1 MKKWIWILISVLV
14 VGYVGYQWFHSKSSA
29 STSTTA
35 QVRTGTVQKGKLE
48 VTISG
53 SGTVEPVT
61 TEDIKA
67 TEDNNEIDEVLVSA
81 GVTVSAGDKLI
92 TFTDDSDPIT
102 APTSG
107 TITTVSVASGDRINK
122 GMVVA
127 HLTNY
132 NDLQTVVSVDE
143 LDIPKVKVGQTVT
156 LTVSAYPDATY
167 TGKVTA
173 VAEEGTS
180 SNGSSTFNV
189 TIHIDKPTNLKVGMS
204 TSATILTASKTDALY
219 VPVDAIYTND
229 NNEKYVIIASANGST
244 DSSSG
249 TAGEQKTVKTGIE
262 TDEYVE
268 ITEGVTE
275 GQTVQLPALSSSSS
289 TTGQQGGMM
298 QGMGGMGGMGGMQ
311 GGGFAPSGRQ
321 GTTFGQGTTS
331 GKSGN

>member
-14 VGYVGYQWFHSKSSA
+14 VGYVGYQWFHSRSSA
-29 STSTTA
+29 STSTAA
-35 QVRTGTVQKGKLE
+35 QVRTATVQKGKLE

-67 TEDNNEIDEVLVSA
+67 TDDNNEIDEVLVSA
-81 GVTVSAGDKLI
+81 GDTVTAGESLV

-102 APTSG
+102 APTAG

-132 NDLQTVVSVDE
+132 NDLQTIVQVDE

-156 LTVSAYPDATY
+156 LSVSAYPDATY

-180 SNGSSTFNV
+180 TNGSSTFAV
-189 TIHIDKPTNLKVGMS
+189 TIHIEKPTNLKVGMS
-204 TSATILTASKTDALY
+204 TEATILTASKADAIY
-219 VPVDAIYTND
+219 VPADAIYTN
-229 NNEKYVIIASANGST
+229 NNEKYVIVDSTGTST
-244 DSSSG
+244 DSSTTASG
-249 TAGEQKTVKTGIE
+249 QQKTVKTGIS

-275 GQTVQLPALSSSSS
+275 GETVELPQLSSSSS
-289 TTGQQGGMM
+289 STNQQGGMM
-298 QGMGGMGGMGGMQ
+298 QGMGGMQGGMGQM
-311 GGGFAPSGRQ
+311 PSGNMQRS
-321 GTTFGQGTTS
+321 GQGTTS

>member
-14 VGYVGYQWFHSKSSA
+14 VGYVGYQWFHARNSA
-29 STSTTA
+29 STSTTTT
-35 QVRTGTVQKGKLE
+35 QVRTATVQKGKLE

-81 GVTVSAGDKLI
+81 GDTVSAGEKLV

-102 APTSG
+102 APTAG

-122 GMVVA
+122 GMVVS

-132 NDLQTVVSVDE
+132 NNLQTVVQVDE
-143 LDIPKVKVGQTVT
+143 LDIPKVKKDQTVT

-167 TGKVTA
+167 TGKVTD

-180 SNGSSTFNV
+180 ANGSSTFAV

-204 TSATILTASKTDALY
+204 TEAAILTASKTDALY
-219 VPVDAIYTND
+219 VPADAIYTNND
-229 NNEKYVIIASANGST
+229 EKYVIVASSGTSTDGST
-244 DSSSG
+244 DA
-249 TAGEQKTVKTGIE
+249 AGQQKTVKTGIS

-275 GQTVQLPALSSSSS
+275 GETVQLPELSSSSTS
-289 TTGQQGGMM
+289 TSQQGRMV
-298 QGMGGMGGMGGMQ
+298 QGMGGMSGMQ
-311 GGGFAPSGRQ
+311 GGGMPPSG
-321 GTTFGQGTTS
+321 GQGTQS
-331 GKSGN
+331 GRAGN

>member
-14 VGYVGYQWFHSKSSA
+14 VGYVGYQWFHSRSSA
-29 STSTTA
+29 STSTTT
-35 QVRTGTVQKGKLE
+35 QVRTATVQKGKLE

-67 TEDNNEIDEVLVSA
+67 TADNNEIDEVLVSA
-81 GVTVSAGDKLI
+81 GDAVTAGETLV

-102 APTSG
+102 APTAG

-132 NDLQTVVSVDE
+132 NDLQTVVQVDE

-156 LTVSAYPDATY
+156 LSVSAYPDATY

-180 SNGSSTFNV
+180 TNGSSTFAV
-189 TIHIDKPTNLKVGMS
+189 TIHIEKPTNLKVGMS
-204 TSATILTASKTDALY
+204 TEATILTASKTDALY
-219 VPVDAIYTND
+219 VPADAIYTN
-229 NNEKYVIIASANGST
+229 NNEKYVIIDSTDTNT
-244 DSSSG
+244 DSSTTMSG
-249 TAGEQKTVKTGIE
+249 QQKTVKTGIS

-275 GQTVQLPALSSSSS
+275 GETVELPQLSSSNSS
-289 TTGQQGGMM
+289 TNQQGGMM
-298 QGMGGMGGMGGMQ
+298 QGMGGMQGGMGQMPGGNMQ
-311 GGGFAPSGRQ
+311 RS
-321 GTTFGQGTTS
+321 GQGTTS

>member
-1 MKKWIWILISVLV
+1 MKKWIWILISLLV

-29 STSTTA
+29 ASTSDTT
-35 QVRTGTVQKGKLE
+35 QVRTATVQKGKLE

-67 TEDNNEIDEVLVSA
+67 TDDNNEIDEVLVA
-81 GVTVSAGDKLI
+81 AGDKVSKGDELV

-102 APTSG
+102 APADG
-107 TITTVSVASGDRINK
+107 TITTVSVASGDRITK

-132 NDLQTVVSVDE
+132 EDLQTVVQVDE
-143 LDIPKVKVGQTVT
+143 LDIPKVKVNQTVN
-156 LTVSAYPDATY
+156 LTVSAYPDVTY
-167 TGKVTA
+167 TGKVTD

-180 SNGSSTFNV
+180 TNGSSTFAV

-204 TSATILTASKTDALY
+204 TEAAILTASKTDALY
-219 VPVDAIYTND
+219 VPADAIYTN
-229 NNEKYVIIASANGST
+229 NNEKYVIVA
-244 DSSSG
+244 SSG
-249 TAGEQKTVKTGIE
+249 TSSDSSTEAAGQQKSVKTGIS
-262 TDEYVE
+262 TDEYIE

-275 GQTVQLPALSSSSS
+275 GEIVQLPQLSSSSTS
-289 TTGQQGGMM
+289 TYRQGRMM
-298 QGMGGMGGMGGMQ
+298 QGMGGMSGMQ
-311 GGGFAPSGRQ
+311 GGGMPPSG
-321 GTTFGQGTTS
+321 GQGAQS

>member
-1 MKKWIWILISVLV
+1 
-14 VGYVGYQWFHSKSSA
+14 
-29 STSTTA
+29 
-35 QVRTGTVQKGKLE
+35 LE

-67 TEDNNEIDEVLVSA
+67 TEDNNEIDQVLVSA
-81 GVTVSAGDKLI
+81 GEDVSAGQKLV
-92 TFTDDSDPIT
+92 TFTDGSDPIT

-107 TITTVSVASGDRINK
+107 TITSVSVAAGDRINK

-132 NDLQTVVSVDE
+132 NDLQTVVAVDE
-143 LDIPKVKVGQTVT
+143 LDIPKVKTGQTVT
-156 LTVSAYPDATY
+156 LTVSAYPNVTY

-180 SNGSSTFNV
+180 TNGSSTFNV

-219 VPVDAIYTND
+219 VPADAIYTNS
-229 NNEKYVIIASANGST
+229 NNEKYVILASSNTGT

-249 TAGEQKTVKTGIE
+249 TSGEQVTVKTGIE

-268 ITEGVTE
+268 ITSGVTE
-275 GQTVQLPALSSSSS
+275 GQTVQLPEVTSSSSS
-289 TTGQQGGMM
+289 TNQQGGMM
-298 QGMGGMGGMGGMQ
+298 QGGMGNMGGMQ

-321 GTTFGQGTTS
+321 GTTGGQGATS
-331 GKSGN
+331 SKSGN

>member
-14 VGYVGYQWFHSKSSA
+14 VGYVGYQWFHAKSSA
-29 STSTTA
+29 SATTTT
-35 QVRTGTVQKGKLE
+35 QIRTATVQKGKLE
-48 VTISG
+48 VTITG

-61 TEDIKA
+61 TEDVKA
-67 TEDNNEIDEVLVSA
+67 TADNNEIDQVLVSA
-81 GVTVSAGDKLI
+81 GDTVSAGDELV

-143 LDIPKVKVGQTVT
+143 MDIPKVKVGQTVT
-156 LTVSAYPDATY
+156 LSVSAYPDATY

-173 VAEEGTS
+173 VAEEGTT

-219 VPVDAIYTND
+219 VPVDAIYTN
-229 NNEKYVIIASANGST
+229 NNEKYVIIASSNSST
-244 DSSSG
+244 DNSSAS
-249 TAGEQKTVKTGIE
+249 TTNQKIVKTGIE

-275 GQTVQLPALSSSSS
+275 GQTVQLPELTSSSSS
-289 TTGQQGGMM
+289 TSQQGGMM
-298 QGMGGMGGMGGMQ
+298 QGMGGMQGGMGGM
-311 GGGFAPSGRQ
+311 PSGNMQRS
-321 GTTFGQGTTS
+321 GQGTS

>member
-14 VGYVGYQWFHSKSSA
+14 VGYVGYQWFHSRSSA
-29 STSTTA
+29 STSTTT
-35 QVRTGTVQKGKLE
+35 QVRTAAVQKGKLE

-67 TEDNNEIDEVLVSA
+67 TADNNEIDEVLVSA
-81 GVTVSAGDKLI
+81 GDTVTAGETLV

-102 APTSG
+102 APTAG

-122 GMVVA
+122 GMVIA

-132 NDLQTVVSVDE
+132 NDLQTVVQVDE

-156 LTVSAYPDATY
+156 LSVSAYPDATY

-180 SNGSSTFNV
+180 TNGSSTFAV
-189 TIHIDKPTNLKVGMS
+189 TIHIEKPTNLKVGMS
-204 TSATILTASKTDALY
+204 TEATILTASKTDALY
-219 VPVDAIYTND
+219 VPADAIYTN
-229 NNEKYVIIASANGST
+229 NNEKYVIIDSTDTNT
-244 DSSSG
+244 DSSTAMSG
-249 TAGEQKTVKTGIE
+249 QQKTVKTGIS

-275 GQTVQLPALSSSSS
+275 GETVELPQLSTSSSS
-289 TTGQQGGMM
+289 TNQQGGMM
-298 QGMGGMGGMGGMQ
+298 QGMGGMQGGMGQM
-311 GGGFAPSGRQ
+311 PSGGNMQRS
-321 GTTFGQGTTS
+321 GQGTTS

>member
-29 STSTTA
+29 STSTTT
-35 QVRTGTVQKGKLE
+35 QVRTATVQKGKLE

-81 GVTVSAGDKLI
+81 GDTVSAGDELV

-180 SNGSSTFNV
+180 SSGSSTFNV

-229 NNEKYVIIASANGST
+229 NKEKYVIIASANGST

-249 TAGEQKTVKTGIE
+249 TTGEQKTVKTGIE

-275 GQTVQLPALSSSSS
+275 GQTVQLPELTSSSSS
-289 TTGQQGGMM
+289 TNQGGMM
-298 QGMGGMGGMGGMQ
+298 QGQGMGRNFDGQDM
-311 GGGFAPSGRQ
+311 APPSG
-321 GTTFGQGTTS
+321 GQGTTG
-331 GKSGN
+331 GKTGN